1 MTIGSLG
8 DVLFYVT
15 DSQVLTIKEATWKV
29 KATYA
34 THKMHGT
41 RSKLEFTGLE
51 PHELEFQITASAY
64 LGIDPLVTIDDLNM
78 MLEGHQ
84 VVQFLLGND
93 VIGTS
98 WVVTEVSHKMNQFWK
113 DGTLLGVVITV
124 KIKEYGEDEQ
134 Q

>member
-8 DVLFYVT
+8 EILFYVT
-15 DSQVLTIKEATWKV
+15 DSQVQTIKEATWKV

-51 PHELEFQITASAY
+51 PQELEFPLTVTAF
-64 LGIDPLVTIDDLNM
+64 LGVDPLVVIEDLNM
-78 MLEGHQ
+78 LVESHQ
-84 VVQFLLGND
+84 IVQFMLGND

-98 WVVTEVSHKMNQFWK
+98 WVVTEVSHKINQFWK
-113 DGTLLGVVITV
+113 DGTVLGAELSIR
-124 KIKEYGEDEQ
+124 IREYGEDNAS
-134 Q
+134 

>member
-8 DVLFYVT
+8 EILFYVT

-29 KATYA
+29 KATYS

-51 PHELEFQITASAY
+51 PQELEFQIIASAY
-64 LGIDPLVTIDDLNM
+64 LGVDPMTIIDDLNM
-78 MLEGHQ
+78 LLESHQ

-98 WVVTEVSHKMNQFWK
+98 WVVAEISHKLNRFWK
-113 DGTLLGVVITV
+113 DGTVLGVEVTV
-124 KIKEYGEDEQ
+124 KIKEYGEDSA
-134 Q
+134 